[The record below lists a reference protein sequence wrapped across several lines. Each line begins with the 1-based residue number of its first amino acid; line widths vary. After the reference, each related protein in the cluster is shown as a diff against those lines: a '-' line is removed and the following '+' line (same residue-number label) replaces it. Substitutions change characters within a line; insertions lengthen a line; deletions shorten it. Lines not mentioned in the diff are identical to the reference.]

1 MTATIATKPADQ
13 PTIQQPLV
21 RAHLY
26 EQLARS
32 FREPDAGLVADLRS
46 GRFARELDE
55 ALAQLPATSRL
66 RRQLAAELVA
76 ACEGARRI
84 SPAYQTRFV
93 LSGAGGTP
101 PYEAEYIPIGV
112 FRRMQQMADVA
123 GFYRAF
129 GLEMSPGAG
138 RPDHLAA
145 ELEFMAS
152 LAFREAYA
160 RRAGN
165 ADGATV
171 CRKAQR
177 AFLADHLVRW
187 LPSFAT
193 RVSETGPDDPYTAL
207 ARVASAIVTWDAR
220 RWRVQAHPLDWAL
233 ASGPS
238 GELPLYTLPDDGCAP
253 CMEDAP

>member
-1 MTATIATKPADQ
+1 MTATIDAKPADQ
-13 PTIQQPLV
+13 PAVQQQLA
-21 RAHLY
+21 RARLY
-26 EQLARS
+26 EQLART
-32 FREPDAGLVADLRS
+32 FREPDAGLVADLQS
-46 GRFARELDE
+46 GRFARELDQ
-55 ALAQLPATSRL
+55 ALAQLPATRRL
-66 RRQLAAELVA
+66 RGRLAAELA
-76 ACEGARRI
+76 AAREGARRI
-84 SPAYQTRFV
+84 SPAYGTRFV
-93 LSGAGGTP
+93 LSGAGGSP

-129 GLEMSPGAG
+129 GLEMSPGGG

-160 RRAGN
+160 SRAGN
-165 ADGATV
+165 AEGATI
-171 CRKAQR
+171 CRRAQR
-177 AFLADHLVRW
+177 VFLADHLVRW
-187 LPSFAT
+187 LPSFAE
-193 RVSETGPDDPYTAL
+193 RVSETGPGDSYAAL
-207 ARVASAIVTWDAR
+207 ARIANAIVTWDAR
-220 RWRVQAHPLDWAL
+220 RWRVRARPLDWAL